1 MKINIRT
8 KNSNLDP
15 IAQKWRKK
23 NYYLIPYNM
32 IPCNCIAVHL
42 LIKKR
47 NHNCF
52 LTLICNKYN
61 TINNTIN
68 KSIIVT
74 HTIWTMNFYAFIEK

>member
-42 LIKKR
+42 LLKKR
-47 NHNCF
+47 NYNCF
-52 LTLICNKYN
+52 LT
-61 TINNTIN
+61 
-68 KSIIVT
+68 
-74 HTIWTMNFYAFIEK
+74 